1 MTQFSPSEAA
11 LEGFRLAR
19 NHPGTLLAWSAV
31 YFGGLLLIFLV
42 MTATLGPEFIA
53 IARKGGFLNDDL
65 DDISALLAQSLPA
78 FLLVLVMSAG
88 LWSII
93 TGGVLR
99 LVLRP
104 EEHGFAHL
112 RLGKDELRLTLA
124 NLICVA
130 IYVGTA
136 IVGIVLAGALKQS
149 GAVAV
154 WVGAL
159 VGIAVAVW
167 LGVRLSLLLPS
178 VFVTGRVSLN
188 EAWEKTRGQFWNLL
202 GMMFMAVIFYVII
215 WVVFFVISLALV
227 AVSGGAQAMQ
237 DITHISVLTAL
248 TAIISLVMQ
257 FLLQVLQIVMIYAP
271 SAEAYREINA
281 AGAGPVPAAEPA
293 AS

>member
-1 MTQFSPSEAA
+1 MASRRFGSVADHVHRVVVAA
-11 LEGFRLAR
+11 EDR
-19 NHPGTLLAWSAV
+19 
-31 YFGGLLLIFLV
+31 
-42 MTATLGPEFIA
+42 
-53 IARKGGFLNDDL
+53 D
-65 DDISALLAQSLPA
+65 
-78 FLLVLVMSAG
+78 
-88 LWSII
+88 
-93 TGGVLR
+93 
-99 LVLRP
+99 
-104 EEHGFAHL
+104 GFAHL

-178 VFVTGRVSLN
+178 VFATGRISLV

-271 SAEAYREINA
+271 SAEAYREITA